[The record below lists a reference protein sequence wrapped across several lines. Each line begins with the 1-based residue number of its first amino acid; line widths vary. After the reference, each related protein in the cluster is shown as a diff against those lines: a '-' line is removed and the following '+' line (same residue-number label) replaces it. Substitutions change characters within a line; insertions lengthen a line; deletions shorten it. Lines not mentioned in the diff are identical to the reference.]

1 MSGKATLTFF
11 FAVSFIT
18 LYGFLIIIIFLIQ
31 ICQIK
36 FLDMTKVLLPVL
48 LGLLIGYQ
56 VSAQTAIK
64 EVPKGWHM
72 LDLQTDGYYGID
84 VEKAYNELLKGKKS
98 VPVVVAVIDSGIDT
112 THEDLKPVLWHNP
125 GEIPGNGIDDDKNGF
140 IDDVYGW
147 NFLGGKDGKNVN
159 KDSYEAARVYYK
171 LKKKYG
177 ELTSDDSSARSPREL
192 DEIEMYKKVKNLI
205 EGDAK
210 EASLNVMFLKNIVEN
225 MPWAD
230 SILQKG
236 LGKEEYNGD
245 ELQRFKPSSADEGKA
260 KNTIM
265 ALFLGFQASEMTNKR
280 LLEITK
286 DFYNGEKSKAEAVLE
301 EPEDYRG
308 EIVKDDYD
316 DINDRFYGNNDVM
329 AGTPM
334 HGTHVAGII
343 AAVRNNGKGMNG
355 IADNVKIMMLRAVPD
370 GDEHDKDIANAIRY
384 AVDNGARVVNMSFG
398 KSISPQKPWVDDAV
412 RYAASKGVLLIHAA
426 GNDGKDLDSSD
437 NFPNPIFKDDNI
449 RAANWITVG
458 ASGDPAAGGLVGS
471 FSNYGKKEV
480 DVFAPGVKIYSTM
493 PGGDQ
498 YGNLQGTSM
507 ASPVVAGV
515 AALLMSYFPDLSTI
529 QVKEIIEKS
538 VMVPNIKVEKPGT
551 DEEVSME
558 ELSTTGGIVN
568 VYQAVKLAI
577 AISKGEKALN
587 KNESLKPADR
597 KSKVK
602 K

>member
-1 MSGKATLTFF
+1 MSGKSTLTFF
-11 FAVSFIT
+11 FVVSFLT
-18 LYGFLIIIIFLIQ
+18 LYDFITIFNFFIQ

-36 FLDMTKVLLPVL
+36 FLHMTKVLLPVL
-48 LGLLIGYQ
+48 LGIFIGYQ
-56 VSAQTAIK
+56 AGAQTAIK

-112 THEDLKPVLWHNP
+112 THEDLKPVLWKNP

-140 IDDVYGW
+140 VDDVHGW

-177 ELTSDDSSARSPREL
+177 DLAPEDSSARSPQEL
-192 DEIEMYKKVKNLI
+192 EEIAMYNKVKNLI

-210 EASLNVMFLKNIVEN
+210 EASLNVLFLKNIVEN

-245 ELQRFKPSSADEGKA
+245 ELQRYKPSSADENKA
-260 KNTIM
+260 KSTIM

-286 DFYNGEKSKAEAVLE
+286 DFYDGEKSKAEAVME
-301 EPEDYRG
+301 EPVDYRG
-308 EIVKDDYD
+308 EIVKDNYD
-316 DINDRFYGNNDVM
+316 DINDRYYGNNDVM

-343 AAVRNNGKGMNG
+343 AAVRNNDKGMNG
-355 IADNVKIMMLRAVPD
+355 IADNVRIMMLRAVPD

-384 AVDNGARVVNMSFG
+384 AVDNGAKVVNMSFG
-398 KSISPQKPWVDDAV
+398 KSISPQKSWVDDAV
-412 RYAASKGVLLIHAA
+412 RYAESKGVLLVHAA

-437 NFPNPIFKDDNI
+437 NFPNAIFKDDST
-449 RAANWITVG
+449 RATNWITVG

-493 PGGDQ
+493 PGGNQ

-515 AALLMSYFPDLSTI
+515 ASLLMSYFPDLSAI
-529 QVKEIIEKS
+529 QIKDIIEKS
-538 VMVPNIKVEKPGT
+538 VVVPTLKVEKPGT
-551 DEEVSME
+551 DEEVSMR
-558 ELSTTGGIVN
+558 ELSVTGGIVN
-568 VYQAVKLAI
+568 VYQAVKLANT
-577 AISKGEKALN
+577 ISNGEKVSN
-587 KNESLKPADR
+587 KNEPLKPADR
-597 KSKVK
+597 KSKK